1 MNRFS
6 RIERDVR
13 ENQMYRDALL
23 AQPQEFFR
31 DHFGIVPTLMEKL
44 RFVERLIQQT
54 GAPHVFMNDIYTVRM
69 RDASPF
75 IQLDI
80 TRRDGEPCK
89 NWREFQQIKNELVG
103 AECEAVELFPA
114 ESRLVDTANQYHLW
128 VNPDVRF
135 RFPFGYRKRVV
146 LDEPVI
152 YRGRAGSELPA
163 SEGIPMAGDSV
174 AKNCSA
180 GRAV

>member
-1 MNRFS
+1 MNRFT

-44 RFVERLIQQT
+44 RFVEKLIQQT
-54 GAPHVFMNDIYTVRM
+54 GAPHVFMNDLYTVRV

-80 TRRDGEPCK
+80 SRRDGEPYK
-89 NWREFQQIKNELVG
+89 NWRDFQRIKNELVG

-128 VNPDVRF
+128 VNPDVKF
-135 RFPFGYRKRVV
+135 RFPFGYRRRIV

-152 YRGRAGSELPA
+152 YRGRGGCELPP
-163 SEGIPMAGDSV
+163 SEGVRMAGDSV
-174 AKNCSA
+174 ARSGPD
-180 GRAV
+180 GRAS